1 MDVSRSSSFTILYG
15 GRSLLSP
22 SYYLLRWTRKLTDV
36 ATYCICV
43 NTGNEAGPILLEVT
57 ETGATIADPF
67 DAEVQ
72 LASRDYFLEVW
83 EQTSSTN
90 LFPPDTEPD
99 FAELVRVANSPLPPP
114 TPVDPCT
121 GCPGVICDDATVE
134 LNGIEV
140 ADVPSGDT
148 VDIPVLQN
156 GSPVGSWNGT
166 QFIIPACPTFQSSYW
181 RSIALGT

>member
-1 MDVSRSSSFTILYG
+1 MDIRRGSTFTILYSG
-15 GRSLLSP
+15 VSLLSP
-22 SYYLLRWTRKLTDV
+22 SFFLLRWTRKQTNV
-36 ATYCICV
+36 ATHCICT
-43 NTGNEAGPILLEVT
+43 NIGNDDGPILLQVT
-57 ETGATIADPF
+57 ETGAVTPDPF

-72 LASRDYFLEVW
+72 LASRDHFLEVW

-90 LFPPDTEPD
+90 LFPPDTAPE
-99 FAELVRVANSPLPPP
+99 FSELVRVADSSLPPP
-114 TPVDPCT
+114 TPVDPCL
-121 GCPGVICDDATVE
+121 GCPGVVCEDATVE

>member
-1 MDVSRSSSFTILYG
+1 MDVTRSSTFTILYG

-22 SYYLLRWTRKLTDV
+22 SHFLLRWTRKQTNE
-36 ATYCICV
+36 ATYCICL
-43 NTGNEAGPILLEVT
+43 NTGNDDGPILLEVT
-57 ETGATIADPF
+57 ETGAVTPDPF

-121 GCPGVICDDATVE
+121 GCPGGEDCPVDVIVTVNGVAGPSFE
-134 LNGIEV
+134 LDPCEDNTINIAV
-140 ADVPSGDT
+140 T
-148 VDIPVLQN
+148 V
-156 GSPVGSWNGT
+156 S
-166 QFIIPACPTFQSSYW
+166 
-181 RSIALGT
+181 